1 MARGAARRRA
11 TAARSRAAPACTSG
25 SRRTR
30 PRATRRAAR
39 GATASCPTRAARR
52 CLHGMVRRSGNE
64 WRLGRG
70 GRPWPRLDGRFGPCG
85 RAALAE
91 HAVKERVDAAAH
103 RLRRK
108 VVEGDRRRGERD
120 AAGGGRAL
128 AQLIAQRLERRA
140 VAVGVLW
147 VGEHLCCVVCAE
159 GEVVARA
166 AQQSAA
172 WGCAVRTCSTA
183 IGADRPQIGR
193 RRGGRTRPRAPQ
205 PHAPAHLRPIGL
217 DAERGV
223 GRAAKRPKRGLV
235 VFGSRRARGA
245 CTRPCAPRSRRRRAR
260 AAATAACLH
269 GRMQRDRQLGRTL
282 AERPRPLGG
291 I

>member
-70 GRPWPRLDGRFGPCG
+70 GGPWPRLDGRFGPCG

-128 AQLIAQRLERRA
+128 EQLIAQRLERRA

-183 IGADRPQIGR
+183 IGRVGLCCPHVQHSN
-193 RRGGRTRPRAPQ
+193 RRGSASNRPPSRWQNQAQGTTAPRAGPSSANRAGCGARSGPRRQ
-205 PHAPAHLRPIGL
+205 ETKKGPRRLRQ
-217 DAERGV
+217 
-223 GRAAKRPKRGLV
+223 
-235 VFGSRRARGA
+235 SAR
-245 CTRPCAPRSRRRRAR
+245 TWRVYSPLCASVS
-260 AAATAACLH
+260 
-269 GRMQRDRQLGRTL
+269 
-282 AERPRPLGG
+282 
-291 I
+291 